1 MDQQHSI
8 TSSRKGKHLTF
19 EERVVIQTRLEDGW
33 KPPKIAR
40 EIGCSP
46 NTVRNEIR
54 RGTVLLYHG
63 KVKRYKA
70 KQGQKVYELHRSHC
84 GRHFD
89 FLSKTEFLTYV
100 ETEFQNG
107 QSLDSIWG
115 RSLVT
120 GKFRADEVVCT
131 KTLYHYVDLGLLGI
145 KNIDLPQKVSRS
157 SKGKQVRRSKKQ
169 LGRSIEERPQAVE
182 NRKEFGHW
190 EADLVLGSKSGE
202 DKVLLTLLERKSRE
216 YWIIPLAS
224 KKSSDVV
231 AAMKNVHEQYKEH
244 FGEVFKTITTD
255 NGSEFSCLSNV
266 EEWAETLVYYAHP
279 YTSCEKGSI
288 ERANGLIRRF
298 ISKGRRI
305 DSYSPQEIANVETWC
320 NTLPRKI
327 LGYRTPDEVFEE
339 ELDQIYTVAA

>member
-8 TSSRKGKHLTF
+8 ISSRKGKHLTF

-54 RGTVLLYHG
+54 RGTVLRYHG

-70 KQGQKVYELHRSHC
+70 KQGQKVYEIHRSHC

-89 FLSKTEFLTYV
+89 FLSKTEFLAYV

-120 GKFRADEVVCT
+120 GKFRTDEVVCT

-157 SKGKQVRRSKKQ
+157 SKGKQVRQSKKQ

-182 NRKEFGHW
+182 NRKEFGYW

-231 AAMKNVHEQYKEH
+231 AVMKNVHEQYKEH
-244 FGEVFKTITTD
+244 FG
-255 NGSEFSCLSNV
+255 
-266 EEWAETLVYYAHP
+266 
-279 YTSCEKGSI
+279 
-288 ERANGLIRRF
+288 
-298 ISKGRRI
+298 
-305 DSYSPQEIANVETWC
+305 
-320 NTLPRKI
+320 
-327 LGYRTPDEVFEE
+327 
-339 ELDQIYTVAA
+339 